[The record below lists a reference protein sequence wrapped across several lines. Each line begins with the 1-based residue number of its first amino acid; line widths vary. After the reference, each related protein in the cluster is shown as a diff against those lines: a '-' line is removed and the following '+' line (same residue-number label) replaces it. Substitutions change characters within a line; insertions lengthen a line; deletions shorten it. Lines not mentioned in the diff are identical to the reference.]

1 MVDVTASRAEPVE
14 SEGENELTRDDR
26 RKRYQQVLSTVAHN
40 TTERQPPGI
49 RPTHVRLHQVAHG
62 RWSVDGVNS
71 SVRAA
76 INNDDL
82 LRWRDQEG
90 NVRLTL
96 RAEPDLKRLAQHVGA
111 VIQDPKQLAR
121 INQALLEVR
130 ADE

>member
-1 MVDVTASRAEPVE
+1 MTASRSEPVE
-14 SEGENELTRDDR
+14 PEDDDKLTRKER
-26 RKRYQQVLSTVAHN
+26 RKRYQQVLNTVAHN
-40 TTERQPPGI
+40 TTERQSPGI

-62 RWSVDGVNS
+62 QWSADGVNS
-71 SVRAA
+71 AVRAA

-121 INQALLEVR
+121 INRALAEVR
-130 ADE
+130 DA